1 MGRAIDQDN
10 ILEDHE
16 RRLKLI
22 EGALEE
28 MIQTKVHHIDLH
40 DELDKHEESIR
51 AEGVEV
57 TPDETF
63 EKPSKKSKTK
73 KVEKKEKVRV
83 VEQLL

>member
-10 ILEDHE
+10 RLEDHE

-22 EGALEE
+22 EDALEE

-57 TPDETF
+57 TPNEEFTPPARKRKKTT
-63 EKPSKKSKTK
+63 KPK
-73 KVEKKEKVRV
+73 V
-83 VEQLL
+83 VESLL

>member
-16 RRLKLI
+16 RRLKFI
-22 EGALEE
+22 EGALED

-57 TPDETF
+57 TPNEEFTPSAVKRKKIT
-63 EKPSKKSKTK
+63 KPK
-73 KVEKKEKVRV
+73 KVES
-83 VEQLL
+83 LL